1 MLLEL
6 LLYLTFFFFIIYFL
20 VITQIPSKNHPIQQ
34 ISVNL
39 DPKNIVIMQ
48 QPDNINLI
56 LLSYIFILQ

>member
-1 MLLEL
+1 M
-6 LLYLTFFFFIIYFL
+6 
-20 VITQIPSKNHPIQQ
+20 TQIPSKNHPIQQ